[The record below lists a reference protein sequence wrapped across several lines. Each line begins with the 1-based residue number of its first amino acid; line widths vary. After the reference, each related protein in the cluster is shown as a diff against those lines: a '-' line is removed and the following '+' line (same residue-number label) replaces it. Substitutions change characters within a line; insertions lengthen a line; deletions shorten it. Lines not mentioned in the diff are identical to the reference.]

1 METVMDNIWWIF
13 GLIVLSFSF
22 LSTIVLLLVGTFEII
37 KIMYAKFYKKLQEVQ
52 DENSTDR
59 SQERK
64 IKG

>member
-1 METVMDNIWWIF
+1 MEIVMDNIWWIF

-22 LSTIVLLLVGTFEII
+22 LSTIVLLFVGTFEII

-59 SQERK
+59 SQKRK